1 MLVLKIKNKEYKV
14 KYGFNSFCDSDLMDR
29 VADMMRLMNDDE
41 VLKDENAAVKR
52 YMADAKELFLLI
64 RELLY
69 IGFKRHNPVK
79 TLQEVGF
86 LLDDYNEESTEDDPR
101 DLATLFQMIL
111 TELTDEGF
119 LKGLVDNV
127 IADSNSTKKKTAKT
141 TK

>member
-41 VLKDENAAVKR
+41 VLKDENAAVKS